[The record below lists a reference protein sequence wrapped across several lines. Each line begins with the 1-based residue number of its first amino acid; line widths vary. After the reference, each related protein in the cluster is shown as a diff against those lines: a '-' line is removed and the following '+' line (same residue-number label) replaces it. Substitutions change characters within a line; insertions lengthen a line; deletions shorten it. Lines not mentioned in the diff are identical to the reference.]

1 MGHTPARMRGINIRA
16 IIIASLAV
24 IGVDAISTFLL
35 ISLFGGP
42 AFDAS
47 LSDAQIDAA
56 MQVLLQDPRYLTS
69 ALLLGTA
76 STVLGGFLAA
86 RLARTVPYFNSL
98 AFGLVGLTLSVL
110 SVSHVPAWFKIIG
123 FGITL
128 PAALLGG
135 HLAKQRSRAERP

>member
-1 MGHTPARMRGINIRA
+1 MRGINIRA

-35 ISLFGGP
+35 ISLLGGP

-47 LSDAQIDAA
+47 LPDEQINAA
-56 MQVLLQDPRYLTS
+56 MQVLLRNPRYLTS
-69 ALLLGTA
+69 ALIFGTA

-86 RLARTVPYFNSL
+86 RLARTVPYFNAL
-98 AFGLVGLTLSVL
+98 AFGLVGLTLSVIT
-110 SVSHVPAWFKIIG
+110 VSDVPAWFQIIG
-123 FGITL
+123 FGVTL

-135 HLAKQRSRAERP
+135 HVAKQRSSAERP